1 MRRIVTLLAVLA
13 LLAGCGTSLSD
24 TLTDTTWKSYGG
36 KLHAFHSNGTYS
48 VGYTVPDDVADATTE
63 WGTWSLDGD
72 SLTMTPDT
80 ESPYC
85 AEIPGTYTIAIVD
98 SGDLTVVVVDDGCDP
113 RRSDIQNGL
122 VPQADTE
129 S

>member
-1 MRRIVTLLAVLA
+1 
-13 LLAGCGTSLSD
+13 
-24 TLTDTTWKSYGG
+24 
-36 KLHAFHSNGTYS
+36 
-48 VGYTVPDDVADATTE
+48 
-63 WGTWSLDGD
+63 
-72 SLTMTPDT
+72 MTPDT

-122 VPQADTE
+122 VPQADTG